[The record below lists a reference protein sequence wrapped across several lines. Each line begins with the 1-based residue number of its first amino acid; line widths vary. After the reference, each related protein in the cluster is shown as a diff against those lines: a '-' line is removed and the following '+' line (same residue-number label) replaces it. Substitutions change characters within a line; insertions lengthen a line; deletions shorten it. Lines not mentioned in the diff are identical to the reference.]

1 MNTTEKIVESYFRL
15 CQGYFTIANTK
26 VINGNNRQID
36 LLAVNLK
43 TNEQYQVEVSEKKT
57 RGQPLT
63 VC

>member
-15 CQGYFTIANTK
+15 CHGYFTIADTK

-43 TNEQYQVEVSEKKT
+43 TNEQYQVEVSVT
-57 RGQPLT
+57 H
-63 VC
+63 